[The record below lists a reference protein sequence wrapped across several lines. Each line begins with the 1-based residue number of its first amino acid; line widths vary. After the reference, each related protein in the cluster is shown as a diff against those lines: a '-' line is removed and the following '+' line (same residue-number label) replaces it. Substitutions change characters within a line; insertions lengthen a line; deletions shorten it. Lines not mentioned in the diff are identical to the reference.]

1 MTHIKLIKSE
11 QEHGQALA
19 RLMHLMDVDPE
30 PGSAEADE
38 LDVLAVL
45 IERYEEAQFPMDP
58 PDPIEAIK
66 FRMDQQG
73 LKNKDLIPY
82 IGSAPKVSEVL
93 NGKRQLSLNMIRRL
107 SDGLGI
113 PAEVLIREPSK
124 QVAPM
129 RRSGTRG

>member
-1 MTHIKLIKSE
+1 MNQLKLIKSE
-11 QEHGQALA
+11 QEHEQALA

-45 IERYEEAQFPMDP
+45 IERYEEEQFPMDF
-58 PDPIEAIK
+58 PDPVEAIK

-73 LKNKDLIPY
+73 LKNKDLVPY

-113 PAEVLIREPSK
+113 PPEVLIREPAQ

-129 RRSGTRG
+129 KRSGIRG

>member
-11 QEHGQALA
+11 QEHEQALA
-19 RLMHLMDVDPE
+19 RLMHSMDVDPE

-38 LDVLAVL
+38 LEVLSVL
-45 IERYEEAQFPMDP
+45 IERYEEEQFPMDP

-73 LKNKDLIPY
+73 LKNKDLVPY

-93 NGKRQLSLNMIRRL
+93 NGKRQLSLKMIRRL

-113 PAEVLIREPSK
+113 PAEVLIREPAQ

-129 RRSGTRG
+129 KRNGTRG